1 MEIEALIDDPLF
13 ANGEMRSKH
22 RADLNARI
30 EAVTRTKS
38 SAEWIEALNAAEVP
52 CGPIYAMDQV
62 FADPQVQHL
71 QMAPTVRHP
80 QLGEVALVGQAIKLS
95 RTPAEL
101 KTATP
106 GFGEHTDA
114 VLAELG
120 YSQPIRL
127 PRCTPRELFEMPDT
141 QQPAEDLLYDVQDG
155 IARVTFDRPQ
165 ARNAMLFSMYERLAA
180 ICAEIDADKSI
191 RALVLTGAGEKAFA
205 AGTDI
210 SQFRAFKT
218 PEDALEYEARVDRV
232 LGALERVRVP
242 TIAAIAGACTGGG
255 AGMAACC
262 DLRIAASNVR
272 FGFPIARTLG
282 NCLSMNNYARLVAL
296 IGAARVKDMVFTAR
310 LVEAEEAKSIGLINE
325 ILPDP
330 AALATR
336 ANELARLVA
345 ANAPLTLRATKEAL
359 RRIKEQSVDGQDKD
373 LILLCY
379 MSADFREGMD
389 AFLNKRPPVW
399 KGE

>member
-1 MEIEALIDDPLF
+1 
-13 ANGEMRSKH
+13 
-22 RADLNARI
+22 
-30 EAVTRTKS
+30 
-38 SAEWIEALNAAEVP
+38 
-52 CGPIYAMDQV
+52 
-62 FADPQVQHL
+62 
-71 QMAPTVRHP
+71 
-80 QLGEVALVGQAIKLS
+80 
-95 RTPAEL
+95 
-101 KTATP
+101 
-106 GFGEHTDA
+106 
-114 VLAELG
+114 
-120 YSQPIRL
+120 
-127 PRCTPRELFEMPDT
+127 MPDI
-141 QQPAEDLLYDVQDG
+141 QQPAEDLLYEVRDG
-155 IARVTFDRPQ
+155 IARVTFNRPQ

-180 ICAEIDADKSI
+180 ICAEIDADRSI

-218 PEDALEYEARVDRV
+218 PDDALAYESRVDRV

-282 NCLSMNNYARLVAL
+282 NCLSMNNYARLVSL
-296 IGAARVKDMVFTAR
+296 IGAAKVKDMIFTAR
-310 LVEAEEAKSIGLINE
+310 LVEAEEAKAIGLVNE

-330 AALATR
+330 AALAAR
-336 ANELARLVA
+336 ADELARLVA

-359 RRIKEQSVDGQDKD
+359 RRIKEQSLGDQDKD
-373 LILLCY
+373 LILMCY